1 MSTSN
6 TPNSSRWGYDTS
18 HSFFEEDENFDAAV
32 VAAAEKAEADV
43 AAREMAEGGRAAE
56 EAAEAKAATEAA
68 AEAEAKAAAEAAA
81 EAEAKAAVEAKS
93 TAEAEAEA
101 NKTVRMLIGVRY
113 VLNFGGCTCFGQVKA
128 QSKAVGDAAIDA
140 ASKQR
145 KSQRKVKAHLKA
157 FETLV
162 KVGGVLFFSFHYAA
176 EFPHVRLTQEGSI
189 IRWKGLNS
197 HEPGKWT
204 RVEVIFVKKEN
215 KTV

>member
-1 MSTSN
+1 
-6 TPNSSRWGYDTS
+6 
-18 HSFFEEDENFDAAV
+18 
-32 VAAAEKAEADV
+32 
-43 AAREMAEGGRAAE
+43 
-56 EAAEAKAATEAA
+56 
-68 AEAEAKAAAEAAA
+68 
-81 EAEAKAAVEAKS
+81 
-93 TAEAEAEA
+93 
-101 NKTVRMLIGVRY
+101 MLIGVRY

-128 QSKAVGDAAIDA
+128 QSKAVGDAAIEA